1 MHSHSY
7 SSIKGV
13 FYNRKTTP
21 NHSHNTTKTL
31 ILYIKGETMAGVAYG
46 ISVLAV
52 GAGEAPR
59 RPTQA
64 QSHASSN
71 SDDHNNPTPTEEF
84 GYVNSARQ
92 NVKGLTNQTGYVKGN
107 ANGAINFGTLKTFA
121 RQA

>member
-1 MHSHSY
+1 ME
-7 SSIKGV
+7 SIKGV
-13 FYNRKTTP
+13 IYNRKTTP
-21 NHSHNTTKTL
+21 SHSHSTTKTL
-31 ILYIKGETMAGVAYG
+31 ILYIKAETMAGVAYG

-64 QSHASSN
+64 QSQSSSN
-71 SDDHNNPTPTEEF
+71 TDNHNNPTPSEEF

-92 NVKGLTNQTGYVKGN
+92 NIKGLTNQTGYVKGN